1 MRMIVRT
8 LPKFE
13 HQTITISVEV
23 SANSANHLISI
34 YVYMYTWNGME
45 TTFLTATVYIHI
57 YVMYK

>member
-34 YVYMYTWNGME
+34 YVYMYTWNGMDNL
-45 TTFLTATVYIHI
+45 FDSNRLYSYIC
-57 YVMYK
+57 YV